1 MVLKYHLQE
10 RTNKNAIFLVDEEAL
25 HTYVPYLLFPYGKS
39 IQVVE
44 PISLKQKIIDVLYE
58 LIHFM
63 KMKTLLTE
71 NVSKV
76 FYTKHS
82 FNKRSVYYADK
93 KSVSL
98 CI

>member
-1 MVLKYHLQE
+1 MLWMQSVSIGFKVSPQE

-58 LIHFM
+58 LIHFY
-63 KMKTLLTE
+63 E
-71 NVSKV
+71 NEN
-76 FYTKHS
+76 FT
-82 FNKRSVYYADK
+82 DGE
-93 KSVSL
+93 
-98 CI
+98 CQ